1 MGHKMSTYDE
11 FRTAER
17 HHPKVANGSGLDR
30 TVEAGSGLE
39 IGLNA
44 AILTFAKDQPQVLT
58 VRQPSDDRPLEAL
71 PFGPFTPVVH
81 RTLESG
87 LRTWVEDQTGIH
99 LGYTEQLYT
108 FGDRGRHARANDC
121 TPHAISIGYMALN
134 RFDES
139 ACLTGG
145 HWQGCYAFFPWEDWR
160 EGKPAILEQEIE
172 PRLAQW
178 IARMP
183 ECTDGHS
190 PFTPVDRV
198 RMCFGTDGARW
209 DEEKVLERYELLF
222 EAGLVDEAAREGH
235 EAAHMWTDLPQF
247 GRPMHLDHRRI
258 LATALGR
265 VRAKI
270 KYRPVVFELMDSDF
284 TLFELQKTV
293 EAILGSHLHKQNFR
307 RLVESGGLVE
317 PTGDVRTHTGGRPA
331 KLFRFRQEVMT
342 ERPAPGV
349 RVHATLN

>member
-1 MGHKMSTYDE
+1 MGHKMSIYHE
-11 FRTAER
+11 VRTADR
-17 HHPKVANGSGLDR
+17 HQPAAIDR
-30 TVEAGSGLE
+30 TAMEPAAIE

-44 AILTFAKDQPQVLT
+44 AIITFSKDQPQILT

-71 PFGPFTPVVH
+71 PFGPFTPVLH
-81 RTLESG
+81 RTFEDG
-87 LRTWVEDQTGIH
+87 LRSWVQEQTGLH
-99 LGYTEQLYT
+99 LGYAEQLYT
-108 FGDRGRHARANDC
+108 FGDRGRHARSGDSG
-121 TPHAISIGYMALN
+121 PHAVSVGYLALS
-134 RFDES
+134 RFDDTS
-139 ACLTGG
+139 CLTGG

-160 EGKPAILEQEIE
+160 TGKPDIIEREIA
-172 PRLAQW
+172 PRLAKW
-178 IARMP
+178 VARAP
-183 ECTDGHS
+183 DTSSSHS
-190 PFTPVDRV
+190 PFTPEDRL

-222 EAGLVDEAAREGH
+222 EAGLVEESAREGRD
-235 EAAHMWTDLPQF
+235 AAGAWTDLPQI

-258 LATALGR
+258 LATAMGR
-265 VRAKI
+265 LRAKI
-270 KYRPVVFELMDSDF
+270 KYRPVVFELMDADF

-331 KLFRFRQEVMT
+331 KLFRFRQEVLV

-349 RVHATLN
+349 RVRATLN